1 MQQDPD
7 LLEIRELANNYRR
20 LTLEIARLDEYQ
32 KKLDEMPD
40 NPPQEHPPESPLEPP
55 LSES

>member
-20 LTLEIARLDEYQ
+20 RQQEMVRLQEHLKQ
-32 KKLDEMPD
+32 LDEMPD
-40 NPPQEHPPESPLEPP
+40 NPPQQHPPESPLEPP